1 MTSDKKVLSMWIL
14 GFLKEAMIRKGSM
27 NIAWVKQIFTSVNY
41 YENDEKES
49 YQAGL
54 DLSRGS

>member
-1 MTSDKKVLSMWIL
+1 MTSDKKALSMCTL
-14 GFLKEAMIRKGSM
+14 GFLKEAMISKGSM
-27 NIAWVKQIFTSVNY
+27 NIAWVKQIFTRVNY

-49 YQAGL
+49 YQADL

>member
-1 MTSDKKVLSMWIL
+1 MASDKKALSMWIL

-27 NIAWVKQIFTSVNY
+27 NIAWVEQIFTKVNY

-49 YQAGL
+49 YQADL
-54 DLSRGS
+54 DLFRGS